1 MMARA
6 AVRGKASEG
15 AAPTIADVVALY
27 GAATV
32 KGALRE
38 RAALTR
44 WLATTSAWSSFRA
57 ACRAMIASDDKQG
70 LLNCFQ
76 EPTRRALVLA
86 EIHGDFL
93 LDVAH
98 LDGLARLAARRGAPR

>member
-6 AVRGKASEG
+6 GMRRKASEG
-15 AAPTIADVVALY
+15 AAPTIADAVALY
-27 GAATV
+27 GRETV
-32 KGALRE
+32 RGALRE
-38 RAALTR
+38 RALLTR
-44 WLATTSAWSSFRA
+44 ALASPSAWASFRA

-70 LLNCFQ
+70 LLTCFQ

-86 EIHGDFL
+86 EIHADFL

-98 LDGLARLAARRGAPR
+98 LDGIARLDAKKRPR